1 MDKTELRI
9 DPEFEK
15 KIPAIG
21 EEEFKQLRENILTA
35 GEVFEPIVV
44 WNGVIVDGHNRWKVI
59 QEHPEVK
66 WQVREMEFADK
77 WQAFV
82 WMLENQLGRRN
93 LTDEDRT
100 IAMGD
105 LYEARKNTNGGNRG
119 NQYTVVAVPQ
129 SGDVAN
135 KPKSTSET
143 IAKELGVSKNT
154 IERAG
159 DYAKGFH
166 AIQDVSPEAADKI
179 RSGKSGL
186 TKKEVMEIRNMD
198 EDNVEKVAQ
207 SIREGNTDY
216 KKVFEEHC
224 GKKTELG
231 NVYDMIK
238 ETNDQMLDL
247 DAPSRFNL
255 DDLIEEITMNGEN
268 SVKIIHGSVERRR
281 YLIDTDEAKN
291 MVQNALNKIAQLFIK
306 EVHAV

>member
-44 WNGVIVDGHNRWKVI
+44 WNGIIVDGHNRWKVI

-66 WQVREMEFADK
+66 WRTREIEFADK
-77 WQAFV
+77 WHAFD
-82 WMLENQLGRRN
+82 WMYKNQLGRRN
-93 LTDEDRT
+93 LTDEQRT
-100 IAMGD
+100 DMIGK
-105 LYEARKNTNGGNRG
+105 LYAARKMIQGTN
-119 NQYTVVAVPQ
+119 NQYVQAKSEKAQSELFQNTGANTAEEVA
-129 SGDVAN
+129 S
-135 KPKSTSET
+135 
-143 IAKELGVSKNT
+143 ELGIGHSTVKRS
-154 IERAG
+154 AQFSQG
-159 DYAKGFH
+159 VD
-166 AIQDVSPEAADKI
+166 AIRNANPEAADKI
-179 RSGKSGL
+179 LSGKSGL